1 MKKKLFTVLVAA
13 LMAASCSSPQTS
25 TLEGQIEGLENRT
38 ILLSVKSAYPND
50 AVREDT
56 LLVGEDG
63 KFSYTLQDSCY
74 REVMI
79 FEQMSKEDI
88 KSRKMPLM
96 MSVIMLPGDKVTAT
110 GTKENY
116 TMASKC
122 FYDDKA
128 LVADMMKGIWEERK
142 QMEKQIDERK
152 RNGEDRSALDAEFM
166 AYYKTWKMRKD
177 SIEFEF
183 IKANPNSN
191 YSYHMAVL
199 FNDSLKKEAMELLSD
214 KVKQGPVKSYDE
226 QIAQMMKDAAE
237 RRKAKAAAKAK
248 LNPGMPA
255 PDFTLDDLKGNPLSL
270 SSLKGKYVV
279 LDFWGSW
286 CVWCLDG
293 IPKMKDYYKKY
304 SSKMEVLGIA
314 CRDTH
319 DAWKKA
325 VEKNALPWKNVIN
338 NDKGGTDVSSIY
350 AVSGYPTK
358 VIIDPKGNIVKI
370 FLGESDEFYKFLD
383 NLFKK

>member
-1 MKKKLFTVLVAA
+1 MKKNLFTVLVAA
-13 LMAASCSSPQTS
+13 QMAASCSSSQTS

-183 IKANPNSN
+183 IKANPN
-191 YSYHMAVL
+191 
-199 FNDSLKKEAMELLSD
+199 
-214 KVKQGPVKSYDE
+214 
-226 QIAQMMKDAAE
+226 
-237 RRKAKAAAKAK
+237 
-248 LNPGMPA
+248 
-255 PDFTLDDLKGNPLSL
+255 
-270 SSLKGKYVV
+270 
-279 LDFWGSW
+279 
-286 CVWCLDG
+286 
-293 IPKMKDYYKKY
+293 YY
-304 SSKMEVLGIA
+304 I
-314 CRDTH
+314 
-319 DAWKKA
+319 W
-325 VEKNALPWKNVIN
+325 
-338 NDKGGTDVSSIY
+338 
-350 AVSGYPTK
+350 
-358 VIIDPKGNIVKI
+358 
-370 FLGESDEFYKFLD
+370 
-383 NLFKK
+383 